1 MYRFVTYGEK
11 TMLYSYF
18 KIRDPWNFKPHQ
30 FEIGTPFIRSSFQDN
45 HFFLKLY
52 KLVKN
57 EFAEFYNYH
66 LGHYLENFPGDE
78 QDFHRYV
85 SDIVSTR
92 IAQLKLIDPF
102 SRKALR
108 AKGQIQ
114 QLTTFQ
120 TFLHSVDQWKSSHAL
135 EVVIAEKNQEIARLK
150 NQISELS
157 DQLQALRQFEPSTKI
172 DIRDKHLGA
181 FIHVIH
187 QLQDLVL
194 ADGRRLFNFQGQSA
208 WYKLVSK
215 YFTHDRK
222 PIPIETARNYFPVQK
237 EKTSKEIEVPR
248 HLRLFKIILTSSEPG
263 A

>member
-1 MYRFVTYGEK
+1 
-11 TMLYSYF
+11 MLHSYF

-30 FEIGTPFIRSSFQDN
+30 FEIGTPFIRSAFHDN

-52 KLVKN
+52 KLEED
-57 EFAEFYNYH
+57 EFADFYNYH
-66 LGHYLENFPGDE
+66 LAHYLENFPRNE

-85 SDIVSTR
+85 SDIASTR
-92 IAQLKLIDPF
+92 IAQLNLIDPF

-108 AKGQIQ
+108 TKGQVE
-114 QLTTFQ
+114 QLRAFQ
-120 TFLHSVDQWKSSHAL
+120 TFLGSVDRWNSSKAL
-135 EVVIAEKNQEIARLK
+135 EVVIAEKNEEIAGLK

-181 FIHVIH
+181 FIHLIH

-237 EKTSKEIEVPR
+237 EKTSKSVEVPKD
-248 HLRLFKIILTSSEPG
+248 LQLFTIVLTSSKP
-263 A
+263 AK

>member
-1 MYRFVTYGEK
+1 
-11 TMLYSYF
+11 MLHSYF

-30 FEIGTPFIRSSFQDN
+30 FEIGTPFIRSSFDDN

-52 KLVKN
+52 KLGDN
-57 EFAEFYNYH
+57 EFADFYNYH
-66 LGHYLENFPGDE
+66 LGYYLENFPGDQ

-102 SRKALR
+102 SRKALV

-114 QLTTFQ
+114 QLSTFQ
-120 TFLHSVDQWKSSHAL
+120 KFLLSVDQWKSSQAL
-135 EVVIAEKNQEIARLK
+135 EVVIAEKNEEIAGLK
-150 NQISELS
+150 NQISALC

-172 DIRDKHLGA
+172 DIRDKHLPT
-181 FIHVIH
+181 FIDLIH

-194 ADGRRLFNFQGQSA
+194 PDDRRLFNFQGQSA
-208 WYKLVSK
+208 WYKLISK
-215 YFTHDRK
+215 YFTHDHK

-237 EKTSKEIEVPR
+237 EKTSKAIDVPKD
-248 HLRLFKIILTSSEPG
+248 LQLFTIVLTGSKT
-263 A
+263 ARR